1 MSFSHNIT
9 DLLDVTRHVQ
19 ILPKQPLTSV
29 HRIQTSELE
38 ILTYVKTY
46 EILTYIKIY
55 KILFQI
61 YPLKFG
67 IRMFS
72 GTNMRYNFQMES
84 IINCTRHLFQRSTLK
99 MALQLGRNMQQKTG
113 ATKRYSKNHVTS
125 VSLVAAG

>member
-1 MSFSHNIT
+1 VTFWVLTSFSHNIT

-38 ILTYVKTY
+38 ILTYVKIY
-46 EILTYIKIY
+46 E
-55 KILFQI
+55 ILFQI

-67 IRMFS
+67 IRTFS

-84 IINCTRHLFQRSTLK
+84 IINCTRQLLQRSTLK
-99 MALQLGRNMQQKTG
+99 MALQLSRNMQQKTG